1 LSGSKVPPGEN
12 DGTYAV
18 AESYLTSFENGLD
31 SSPKQSVNV
40 DRRFSVLR
48 LNRDSPAKCGD
59 FGAEKV
65 PKSREKDS
73 LAERGGFEPPIELL
87 TL

>member
-1 LSGSKVPPGEN
+1 MSGSRVPPGEN

-48 LNRDSPAKCGD
+48 LNRESPAKCGD
-59 FGAEKV
+59 FGAENFRNQERKTFWR
-65 PKSREKDS
+65 PERES
-73 LAERGGFEPPIELL
+73 NRR
-87 TL
+87 

>member
-40 DRRFSVLR
+40 DTGEEVRRCR
-48 LNRDSPAKCGD
+48 
-59 FGAEKV
+59 
-65 PKSREKDS
+65 
-73 LAERGGFEPPIELL
+73 IH
-87 TL
+87 T